1 MQSTSTSLS
10 PLSTG
15 LARATAGLNLCHE
28 NASEVWHQRP
38 PLDFLQIHP
47 EHLIQE
53 EGGTYRDQLDDLRHA
68 YPIVLHG
75 FGLSL
80 GSCAP
85 LDQDYLQLVKQVLKE
100 HPEAFFSDHVSWSS
114 LSHHHFHDLL
124 PLVMNDETLDYMVE
138 RIDQAQELIGQ
149 PILLENIGSYM
160 RFRDSTYDEPSF
172 INALTDRTGAYVLM
186 DVNNLWANAVNFGE
200 NPLSQLM
207 VYRQSSVRGY
217 HLAGCTCKQVGN
229 GEVFIDYHGEAVHE
243 PVWELYKEALS
254 HFGPW
259 PTLLEWENNVP
270 KLERTLQEVSRV
282 RRCLHDLSVTPGAT

>member
-1 MQSTSTSLS
+1 MPSTSTSLS

-85 LDQDYLQLVKQVLKE
+85 LDQDYLQLVKRVLKE
-100 HPEAFFSDHVSWSS
+100 HPEAFFS
-114 LSHHHFHDLL
+114 
-124 PLVMNDETLDYMVE
+124 
-138 RIDQAQELIGQ
+138 
-149 PILLENIGSYM
+149 
-160 RFRDSTYDEPSF
+160 
-172 INALTDRTGAYVLM
+172 
-186 DVNNLWANAVNFGE
+186 
-200 NPLSQLM
+200 
-207 VYRQSSVRGY
+207 
-217 HLAGCTCKQVGN
+217 
-229 GEVFIDYHGEAVHE
+229 
-243 PVWELYKEALS
+243 
-254 HFGPW
+254 
-259 PTLLEWENNVP
+259 
-270 KLERTLQEVSRV
+270 
-282 RRCLHDLSVTPGAT
+282 